1 MMANTFLFVTVTLA
15 LLRYLDD
22 KTFWILGKI
31 VRRIK
36 RKSLSQETSDEIE
49 VEEGIESNSAE

>member
-36 RKSLSQETSDEIE
+36 QKSLSQETSDEIE
-49 VEEGIESNSAE
+49 LEEGAESSTE